1 MLAGTAGAGAS
12 LRLGLL
18 ETDPDVLRGAATAIG
33 GRPRALVIVG
43 AGGSSAAGDLVAAC
57 AGRGSSVPVV
67 SVGGPGLPGWVG
79 PLDLVV
85 AVSASGASPETLAA
99 VGEAGRRGAH
109 VVGIAGGGPLA
120 AAVADARGV
129 MLGVGGAGAEARA
142 PARLLLWRLAAPL
155 LLLSGQLGL
164 VEVSRGALAAAAD
177 ELDAVALAC
186 GPAAELGDNV
196 AKDVGLLCAEGV
208 PMIWGTPGIPA
219 AAARRFARQLAE
231 NAAVP
236 ALHGALPEVARTHA
250 RILADHAANDGG
262 AIFRDRVDEG
272 SAARRPS
279 LTLLREADGDA
290 LSGSLA
296 DTSAAVARSAGV
308 PTVELDAGD
317 GNALLRFARLV
328 GPLDFAS
335 IYCAV
340 AAGVDPARTAA
351 ELDPSLGARSA
362 AADHY
367 GSV

>member
-1 MLAGTAGAGAS
+1 MVRGGTIAGVRVGLVDGAY
-12 LRLGLL
+12 
-18 ETDPDVLRGAATAIG
+18 
-33 GRPRALVIVG
+33 VINP
-43 AGGSSAAGDLVAAC
+43 SYEQRKQSA
-57 AGRGSSVPVV
+57 
-67 SVGGPGLPGWVG
+67 
-79 PLDLVV
+79 LDLVV

-109 VVGIAGGGPLA
+109 VVGIAGGGPLV

-129 MLGVGGAGAEARA
+129 MLGVGGAGSEATA

-290 LSGSLA
+290 LDLLDQLAGHGAILHRAAAPRMLSLGRSGESPARSGRNPPPRASPKPFALRRLPPVDALA
-296 DTSAAVARSAGV
+296 GRSSRRAGPPMASPCFSRAPDRSPSVRSSSAA
-308 PTVELDAGD
+308 
-317 GNALLRFARLV
+317 
-328 GPLDFAS
+328 
-335 IYCAV
+335 CA
-340 AAGVDPARTAA
+340 
-351 ELDPSLGARSA
+351 
-362 AADHY
+362 
-367 GSV
+367 